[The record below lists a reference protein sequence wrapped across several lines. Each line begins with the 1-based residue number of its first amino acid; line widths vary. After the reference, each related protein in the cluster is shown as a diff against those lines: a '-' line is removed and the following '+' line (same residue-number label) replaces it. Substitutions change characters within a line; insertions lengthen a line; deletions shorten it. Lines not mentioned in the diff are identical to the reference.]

1 MAAAQAFEDG
11 QRTILE
17 AIATGRPLPEVLER
31 IVLLIEHQAEGLYCS
46 ILLLD
51 RERGTVHHG
60 AAPHLPRELVA
71 GIDGAPIGPQA
82 GSCGAAAYLGQA
94 VVVEDIGT
102 HPNWA
107 DYRHLV
113 LPAGLRACWSSP
125 IFASAGG
132 DVLGTF
138 AVYYREPRAPTA
150 LERGWVDR
158 ATYLAAIAISRDRA
172 ERAVRQADA
181 RYRQIVD
188 TAYEGVWLID
198 ADARTLLVN
207 ERAAKLLGFDADE
220 LIGRNILDFMD
231 KPSREAAEGNF
242 IQRVRTVSDQHQFRF
257 RRKDG
262 SHFWALISGSPI
274 RDDKGHTAGAL
285 CMISD
290 ITELKSTEQALRQ
303 SEAEFRVVFENAG
316 IGMALAGR
324 DGRLLRTNPALQRFL
339 GYSESELAARNF
351 SDFTHPDD
359 VHSDHDLYGR
369 MTTGATE
376 SYQDERRYLRKDG
389 AVLWGRLT
397 ATVVRPDKGKPLLAI
412 GMIEN
417 VTDRRRMEEAVR
429 SSERLRALI
438 YDSVTDVLFYLGVEP
453 DGRYRFLSV
462 NQAFLRATGLA
473 EQQVV
478 GRTVDQVIPEPALS
492 NVLGH
497 YTRAIREHRTITWD
511 EVTPYPAGT
520 KYGEVSITPLFDG
533 EGGCTNLV
541 GTVHDVT
548 DRRRAEER
556 LAAQA
561 AMLDRAKDAIVVRDV
576 DGLVQSW
583 NKGAERLYGWSSVE
597 AIGRNVQELIYP
609 DPQVFRETRARLL
622 ELGEWSG
629 ELAHMNKAGKPLIVE
644 GSWTLIRD
652 EQGQPRSVVAIHT
665 DITEKKRLEAQVI
678 RAQRLDS
685 LGAQAAGI
693 AHDFNNLL
701 MVIGEGLS
709 LALCDLGPDHPARE
723 SLKSVEKAA
732 KHGASLTRQMLT
744 FSGQHESS
752 RKPVKLDRVVAE
764 ALGLL
769 RASLPRTVRIE
780 TRLDAQAPEILAD
793 PTQIQQVVMN
803 LGSNAG
809 HAMTGRGT
817 LEVRVELAVLDSPMT
832 ADSVVLPP
840 GSYAKL
846 VVADT
851 GIGMDQATRERIFDP
866 LFTTKPAGEGTGL
879 GLSVVHGI
887 VKSHQGGIAVR
898 SAPGRGA
905 EFSLYFPAA
914 PRARAVSHVR
924 GSPPPAE
931 NPPGGPG

>member
-1 MAAAQAFEDG
+1 MAASQAFEDG
-11 QRTILE
+11 QRAILE

-60 AAPHLPRELVA
+60 AAPNLPRELVA
-71 GIDGAPIGPQA
+71 GIDGSPIGPQA
-82 GSCGAAAYLGQA
+82 GSCGAAAYLGEP

-102 HPNWA
+102 HPNWV
-107 DYRHLV
+107 DYRQLV

-138 AVYYREPRAPTA
+138 AVYYRVARAPTA
-150 LERGWVDR
+150 IERGWVDR

-207 ERAAKLLGFDADE
+207 ERAAKLLGFDEDE
-220 LIGRNILDFMD
+220 LLGRNILDFMD
-231 KPSREAAEGNF
+231 KPSREVAEGSF

-262 SHFWALISGSPI
+262 SCFWALISGSPI

-359 VHSDHDLYGR
+359 LHSDHDLYDR
-369 MTTGATE
+369 MTTGAAD

-389 AVLWGRLT
+389 TVLWGRLT

-453 DGRYRFLSV
+453 AGRYRFLSV
-462 NQAFLRATGLA
+462 NQAFLRATGLT
-473 EQQVV
+473 EDQVV
-478 GRTVDQVIPEPALS
+478 CKTVDQVIPEPALS
-492 NVLGH
+492 KVLGH
-497 YTRAIREHRTITWD
+497 YARAIREHRTITWD

-548 DRRRAEER
+548 DRRKAEAR

-561 AMLDRAKDAIVVRDV
+561 AMLDRAKDAILVRDV

-583 NKGAERLYGWSSVE
+583 NKGAERLYGWSSDE
-597 AIGRNVQELIYP
+597 AVGRNVQELIYP
-609 DPQVFRETRARLL
+609 DPQVFRDTRVRLL
-622 ELGEWSG
+622 EQGEWTG
-629 ELAHMNKAGKPLIVE
+629 ELAQMNKAGKPLIVE

-652 EQGQPRSVVAIHT
+652 EHGQPRSVVAIHT

-701 MVIGEGLS
+701 MVIG
-709 LALCDLGPDHPARE
+709 
-723 SLKSVEKAA
+723 
-732 KHGASLTRQMLT
+732 
-744 FSGQHESS
+744 
-752 RKPVKLDRVVAE
+752 
-764 ALGLL
+764 
-769 RASLPRTVRIE
+769 
-780 TRLDAQAPEILAD
+780 
-793 PTQIQQVVMN
+793 
-803 LGSNAG
+803 
-809 HAMTGRGT
+809 
-817 LEVRVELAVLDSPMT
+817 
-832 ADSVVLPP
+832 
-840 GSYAKL
+840 
-846 VVADT
+846 
-851 GIGMDQATRERIFDP
+851 
-866 LFTTKPAGEGTGL
+866 
-879 GLSVVHGI
+879 
-887 VKSHQGGIAVR
+887 
-898 SAPGRGA
+898 
-905 EFSLYFPAA
+905 
-914 PRARAVSHVR
+914 
-924 GSPPPAE
+924 
-931 NPPGGPG
+931 

>member
-11 QRTILE
+11 QRAILE
-17 AIATGRPLPEVLER
+17 AIATGRPLPVVLEQ

-60 AAPHLPRELVA
+60 AAPHLPPELVA

-82 GSCGAAAYLGQA
+82 GSCGAAAYLGQP

-102 HPNWA
+102 HPNWV
-107 DYRHLV
+107 DYRQLV

-125 IFASAGG
+125 IFASVGG
-132 DVLGTF
+132 EMLGTF
-138 AVYYREPRAPTA
+138 AVYYREPRAPTT

-158 ATYLAAIAISRDRA
+158 ATHLAAIAISRDRA

-207 ERAAKLLGFDADE
+207 ERAAKLLGYDPDE

-231 KPSREAAEGNF
+231 KPSREAAEGSF
-242 IQRVRTVSDQHQFRF
+242 IHRVRTVSDQHQFRF

-303 SEAEFRVVFENAG
+303 SEAEFRVVFDNAG

-324 DGRLLRTNPALQRFL
+324 DGKLLRTNPALQRFL
-339 GYSESELAARNF
+339 GYSESELAARAF

-359 VHSDHDLYGR
+359 LSSDKDLYDR
-369 MTTGATE
+369 MTSGAIE

-397 ATVVRPDKGKPLLAI
+397 ATVVRPDRGKPLLAI

-417 VTDRRRMEEAVR
+417 VTDRRRMEESVR

-438 YDSVTDVLFYLGVEP
+438 YDTVTDVLFYLGVEP

-462 NQAFLRATGLA
+462 NQAFLRATGLT

-492 NVLGH
+492 TVLGH
-497 YTRAIREHRTITWD
+497 YGRAIREHRTITWD
-511 EVTPYPAGT
+511 EVTPYPAGV
-520 KYGEVSITPLFDG
+520 KYGAVSITPLFDG

-548 DRRRAEER
+548 DRRKAEER

-561 AMLDRAKDAIVVRDV
+561 AMLDRAKDAIMVRDV
-576 DGLVQSW
+576 DGTVQSW
-583 NKGAERLYGWSSVE
+583 NKGAERLYGWSSAE
-597 AIGRNVQELIYP
+597 AIGRNVQELIYK
-609 DPQVFRETRARLL
+609 DPQLFRETRARLL
-622 ELGEWSG
+622 EQGEWSG
-629 ELAHMNKAGKPLIVE
+629 ELAQVNKAGKPLIVE

-701 MVIGEGLS
+701 MVIGEGLN
-709 LALCDLGPDHPARE
+709 LALSDLGPDHPARE
-723 SLKSVEKAA
+723 SLKDVEKAVV
-732 KHGASLTRQMLT
+732 HGSSLTRQMLT
-744 FSGQHESS
+744 FSGQHECS
-752 RKPVKLDRVVAE
+752 RKLVKLDRVVAE

-793 PTQIQQVVMN
+793 TTQIQQVVMN

-809 HAMTGRGT
+809 HAMSGRGT
-817 LEVRVELAVLDSPMT
+817 LEVRVELARLDGPMT

-851 GIGMDQATRERIFDP
+851 GIGMDEATRERIFDP

-887 VKSHQGGIAVR
+887 VKSHQGGIALR

>member
-11 QRTILE
+11 QRAILE

-31 IVLLIEHQAEGLYCS
+31 IVLLIEQQAEGLYCS

-51 RERGTVHHG
+51 RDRGTVHHG

-71 GIDGAPIGPQA
+71 GIDGSPIGPQA
-82 GSCGAAAYLGQA
+82 GSCGAAAYLGKA

-138 AVYYREPRAPTA
+138 AVYYREPRGPTS
-150 LERGWVDR
+150 LERGWVDG

-207 ERAAKLLGFDADE
+207 DRAAKLLGFDADE

-231 KPSREAAEGNF
+231 QPSREAAEGSF

-257 RRKDG
+257 RHKDG
-262 SHFWALISGSPI
+262 SYFWALISGSPI
-274 RDDKGHTAGAL
+274 RDDKGQTAGAL

-324 DGRLLRTNPALQRFL
+324 DGKLLRTNPALQRFL
-339 GYSESELAARNF
+339 GYSESELCARNF

-359 VHSDHDLYGR
+359 LHSDHDLYDR

-492 NVLGH
+492 KVLGH
-497 YTRAIREHRTITWD
+497 YTRAIREHRTVTWD

-548 DRRRAEER
+548 DRRKAEER

-561 AMLDRAKDAIVVRDV
+561 AMLDRAKDAILVRDV

-583 NKGAERLYGWSSVE
+583 NRGAERLYGWSSAE
-597 AIGRNVQELIYP
+597 AIGRNVQESDLRGSAGVRAKRAP
-609 DPQVFRETRARLL
+609 ACWSRGNGRASCAQVT
-622 ELGEWSG
+622 
-629 ELAHMNKAGKPLIVE
+629 KAGKPLIVE

-652 EQGQPRSVVAIHT
+652 DQGQPRSVVAIHT

-685 LGAQAAGI
+685 LGAQAGGHRPRLQQPADG
-693 AHDFNNLL
+693 DRR
-701 MVIGEGLS
+701 
-709 LALCDLGPDHPARE
+709 GPEP
-723 SLKSVEKAA
+723 
-732 KHGASLTRQMLT
+732 GA
-744 FSGQHESS
+744 
-752 RKPVKLDRVVAE
+752 V
-764 ALGLL
+764 
-769 RASLPRTVRIE
+769 
-780 TRLDAQAPEILAD
+780 
-793 PTQIQQVVMN
+793 
-803 LGSNAG
+803 
-809 HAMTGRGT
+809 
-817 LEVRVELAVLDSPMT
+817 
-832 ADSVVLPP
+832 
-840 GSYAKL
+840 
-846 VVADT
+846 
-851 GIGMDQATRERIFDP
+851 
-866 LFTTKPAGEGTGL
+866 
-879 GLSVVHGI
+879 
-887 VKSHQGGIAVR
+887 
-898 SAPGRGA
+898 
-905 EFSLYFPAA
+905 
-914 PRARAVSHVR
+914 
-924 GSPPPAE
+924 
-931 NPPGGPG
+931 